1 MVVPRRDPL
10 VALIRGAGIGVI
22 SATLGINAGFADMS
36 SLAGR
41 LAGLSYSR
49 EVERLADANGGVAY
63 LQASGLRSDGLAVF
77 FAMADALAD
86 KRGGSAGARI
96 SVGPS
101 TDSRARRAQSRLAA
115 RRKRVECA
123 AMGRGSRDVREAVTP
138 ATRRE
143 RPRESQCAQRVE

>member
-36 SLAGR
+36 SLVGR

-49 EVERLADANGGVAY
+49 EVERLADANGVAY
-63 LQASGLRSDGLAVF
+63 LLASGLRSDGLAVF

-101 TDSRARRAQSRLAA
+101 TDSRSRRAQSRLAA
-115 RRKRVECA
+115 RRKRVERT
-123 AMGRGSRDVREAVTP
+123 AMGRGSRDVREAVTR

-143 RPRESQCAQRVE
+143 RARESQCAQRVE